1 MVTFLLFDKI
11 FTDKIFT
18 VTLSSY
24 ADCRTATMGRCP
36 AYYFD
41 QASGDTHPIFAPP
54 LIFAPPC
61 GAWEFPFAS
70 KESASGA
77 GEFGDSYATV
87 APQQLILSLF
97 RATLLSGPGMIS

>member
-1 MVTFLLFDKI
+1 MPIAAPQQWAAVRLA
-11 FTDKIFT
+11 
-18 VTLSSY
+18 TLIE
-24 ADCRTATMGRCP
+24 RQLILT
-36 AYYFD
+36 
-41 QASGDTHPIFAPP
+41 
-54 LIFAPPC
+54 LIFAPPS
-61 GAWEFPFAS
+61 GAWEFPCAS

>member
-41 QASGDTHPIFAPP
+41 QASVDTHPHLRSAMRRLGVP
-54 LIFAPPC
+54 LC
-61 GAWEFPFAS
+61 LEGKRQWCWRVR
-70 KESASGA
+70 G
-77 GEFGDSYATV
+77 
-87 APQQLILSLF
+87 
-97 RATLLSGPGMIS
+97 

>member
-11 FTDKIFT
+11 FTEKIFT

-24 ADCRTATMGRCP
+24 ADCRTAAMGRCP

-41 QASGDTHPIFAPP
+41 RASVDTHPHLRSAMRLGAP
-54 LIFAPPC
+54 L
-61 GAWEFPFAS
+61 AS
-70 KESASGA
+70 KESASGP
-77 GEFGDSYATV
+77 GEFGNSYATA